1 MANFKNVKLIFVVNM
16 PDKIV
21 TLNDI
26 LVAVFCKSGENV
38 QYLFFAQKNKNK
50 IAIKL
55 NKKFWGGNNNNL
67 KQYSTYCFHA

>member
-1 MANFKNVKLIFVVNM
+1 M

-26 LVAVFCKSGENV
+26 LVAVFCKSGKSV
-38 QYLFFAQKNKNK
+38 WYLFFAQKNKNK

-55 NKKFWGGNNNNL
+55 TENFFNCGGGGNNNL
-67 KQYSTYCFHA
+67 KQYYTNCFYA